1 MGADSQEL
9 IKHRDIHFV
18 EFHPDPNQ
26 ARTAALLLADIDGII
41 HVNPVSPRQL
51 QVSYHLL
58 KVCLEQ
64 IETGLTEMGLHIDN
78 RLIYRLK
85 RALHYYTE
93 ETQRANQG
101 CSRGDAGCTRKIF
114 ADRYQRLNHQCR
126 DRRPEYWRKYL

>member
-1 MGADSQEL
+1 MDSDGTDL

-18 EFHPDPNQ
+18 ELHPDPHQ
-26 ARTAALLLADIDGII
+26 AQTAALLLTDIEGMLR
-41 HVNPVSPRQL
+41 VNPLNPMHL

-58 KVCLEQ
+58 EVSLEQ

-78 RLIYRLK
+78 RLYFRLK

-101 CSRGDAGCTRKIF
+101 CSHGDAKCTRRIF
-114 ADRYQRLNHQCR
+114 AGRYRQMNHNCR
-126 DRRPEYWRKYL
+126 DQRPQHWRKYL